1 MPSVIRIIPKR
12 DSASTQLFR
21 HPSESLWG
29 TTAEGEL
36 AVTSFITGR
45 AGSWRSSFNMELL
58 DSPPIVEWH
67 YSNGPENNAV
77 IKLQDTDSKAKLSI
91 SCMDLRPSPQDTFPD
106 THWLKSGN
114 DLIPR
119 SV

>member
-45 AGSWRSSFNMELL
+45 VGSWHSSFNTELL
-58 DSPPIVEWH
+58 DSPPIV
-67 YSNGPENNAV
+67 AV
-77 IKLQDTDSKAKLSI
+77 TDASMI
-91 SCMDLRPSPQDTFPD
+91 SQEIEP
-106 THWLKSGN
+106 
-114 DLIPR
+114 
-119 SV
+119 VE